1 MFDITAKASIG
12 NRLGSIRSIDSI
24 VVGVQNIN
32 EATELWVN
40 QFGLDIVSHRDGKD
54 IDLSRLWQLDEDE
67 IIKQTLLAT
76 PRIDVGKIHLVQ
88 FKNPSAPVRQN
99 ANTTDLGPK
108 NLDVTC
114 HDLPGKYDELIEMGY
129 EFRSEYVGYQIESIG
144 ADVLEV
150 QMPGHDYTNI
160 IFVEQL
166 GEKIQLSEKGYGGI
180 TSLVT
185 IVSELDEETNFFMD
199 IFSLKEAVSEDLF
212 GEHVEKMIGLPKGG
226 GLKLNLLEG
235 DEIDR
240 YGRVELVSYIGAE
253 KQDNLYEI
261 ANPPALGT
269 LHCVFRVED
278 IKRIK
283 DKLKNRLVHY
293 EEYGSLDLIYGIGEV
308 ISFRSPAGLRI
319 EVQQL

>member
-1 MFDITAKASIG
+1 M
-12 NRLGSIRSIDSI
+12 GSIRSIDTI
-24 VVGVQNIN
+24 IVGVQNID
-32 EATELWVN
+32 EAIELWVN
-40 QFGLDIVSHRDGKD
+40 QFGLDIVSEREGIDA
-54 IDLSRLWQLDEDE
+54 DLSRLWQLDDDE
-67 IIKQTLLAT
+67 ITKQALLAT
-76 PRIDVGKIHLVQ
+76 PKIDVGKIHLVQ
-88 FKNPSAPVRQN
+88 FKNPSTAVREN
-99 ANTTDLGPK
+99 ANATDLGPK

-114 HDLPGKYDELIEMGY
+114 LDLPSKYDELIEMGY

-150 QMPGHDYTNI
+150 QMPGHDHTNI

-166 GEKIQLSEKGYGGI
+166 GEKIQLSKKGYGGI

-199 IFSLKEAVSEDLF
+199 IFSLKEALSEDLF

-235 DEIDR
+235 DELDR
-240 YGRVELVSYIGAE
+240 YGRVELVAYIGAE
-253 KQDNLYEI
+253 KQDDLYKI

-278 IKRIK
+278 IDNIK
-283 DKLKNRLVHY
+283 NKLRNRSVSFKEHGL
-293 EEYGSLDLIYGIGEV
+293 LDLIYGKGEV

>member
-1 MFDITAKASIG
+1 M
-12 NRLGSIRSIDSI
+12 GSIRSIDTI
-24 VVGVQNIN
+24 IVGVQNIN
-32 EATELWVN
+32 EAIELWVN
-40 QFGLDIVSHRDGKD
+40 QFGLDIVSEREGIDG
-54 IDLSRLWQLDEDE
+54 DLSRLWQLEDDE
-67 IIKQTLLAT
+67 ITKQALLAT
-76 PRIDVGKIHLVQ
+76 PKIDVGKIHLVQ
-88 FKNPSAPVRQN
+88 FKNPSTAVRQN
-99 ANTTDLGPK
+99 ANATDLGPK

-114 HDLPGKYDELIEMGY
+114 LDLPSKYDELIKMGY
-129 EFRSEYVGYQIESIG
+129 QFRSEYVGYKIESIG

-150 QMPGHDYTNI
+150 QMPGHDHTNI

-166 GEKIQLSEKGYGGI
+166 GEKIQLSKRGYGGI

-185 IVSELDEETNFFMD
+185 IVSELDEETDFFMD
-199 IFSLKEAVSEDLF
+199 IFSLKEALSEDLF

-226 GLKLNLLEG
+226 GLRLNLLEG

-240 YGRVELVSYIGAE
+240 YGRVELVAYIGAE
-253 KQDNLYEI
+253 KQDDLYKI

-278 IKRIK
+278 IDSIK
-283 DKLKNRLVHY
+283 NKLRNRSVSFKEHGL
-293 EEYGSLDLIYGIGEV
+293 LDLIYGKGEI

>member
-1 MFDITAKASIG
+1 M
-12 NRLGSIRSIDSI
+12 GSIRSIDSI
-24 VVGVQNIN
+24 VVGVQNID
-32 EATELWVN
+32 EATELWVD
-40 QFGLDIVSHRDGKD
+40 QFGLDVVSKREGIDS
-54 IDLSRLWQLDEDE
+54 DLSRLWQLKDDEVV
-67 IIKQTLLAT
+67 KQALLAT
-76 PRIDVGKIHLVQ
+76 PKIDVGKIHLVQ
-88 FKNPSAPVRQN
+88 FKNPSTAVRQN
-99 ANTTDLGPK
+99 ANATDLGPK

-114 HDLPGKYDELIEMGY
+114 LDLPSKYDELIKKGY
-129 EFRSEYVGYQIESIG
+129 QFRSEYVGYQIESIG

-150 QMPGHDYTNI
+150 QMPGHDHTNI

-166 GEKIQLSEKGYGGI
+166 GEKIQLSESGYGGI

-185 IVSELDEETNFFMD
+185 IVSELDEETDFFMD
-199 IFSLKEAVSEDLF
+199 IFSLKQALSEDLF

-226 GLKLNLLEG
+226 GLRLNLLEG

-240 YGRVELVSYIGAE
+240 YGRVELVAYIGAE

-278 IKRIK
+278 IDSIEN
-283 DKLKNRLVHY
+283 KLKNRLVHY
-293 EEYGSLDLIYGIGEV
+293 EEHGLLDLIYGRGEV

>member
-1 MFDITAKASIG
+1 M
-12 NRLGSIRSIDSI
+12 GSIRSIDTI
-24 VVGVQNIN
+24 IVGVQNIN
-32 EATELWVN
+32 EAIELWVN
-40 QFGLDIVSHRDGKD
+40 QFGLDIVSEREGIDA
-54 IDLSRLWQLDEDE
+54 DLSRLWQLEDDE
-67 IIKQTLLAT
+67 ITKQALLAT
-76 PRIDVGKIHLVQ
+76 PKIDVGKIHLVQ
-88 FKNPSAPVRQN
+88 FKNPSTAVRQN
-99 ANTTDLGPK
+99 ANATDLGPK

-114 HDLPGKYDELIEMGY
+114 LDLPSKYDELIKMGY
-129 EFRSEYVGYQIESIG
+129 QFRSEYVGYQIESIG

-150 QMPGHDYTNI
+150 QMPGHDHTNI

-166 GEKIQLSEKGYGGI
+166 GEKIQLSKRGYGGI

-185 IVSELDEETNFFMD
+185 IVSELDEETDFFMD
-199 IFSLKEAVSEDLF
+199 IFSLKEALSEDLF

-235 DEIDR
+235 DELDR
-240 YGRVELVSYIGAE
+240 YGRVELVAYIGAE
-253 KQDNLYEI
+253 KQDDLYKI

-278 IKRIK
+278 IDSIK
-283 DKLKNRLVHY
+283 NKLRNRSVSFKEHGL
-293 EEYGSLDLIYGIGEV
+293 LDLIYGKGEI

>member
-1 MFDITAKASIG
+1 M
-12 NRLGSIRSIDSI
+12 GSIRSIDTI
-24 VVGVQNIN
+24 IVGVQNIN
-32 EATELWVN
+32 EAIELWVN
-40 QFGLDIVSHRDGKD
+40 QFGLDIVSEREGIDA
-54 IDLSRLWQLDEDE
+54 DLSRLWQLEDDE
-67 IIKQTLLAT
+67 ITKQALLAT
-76 PRIDVGKIHLVQ
+76 PKIDVGKIHLVQ
-88 FKNPSAPVRQN
+88 FKNPSTAVRQN
-99 ANTTDLGPK
+99 ANATDLGPK

-114 HDLPGKYDELIEMGY
+114 LDLPSKYDELIKMGY
-129 EFRSEYVGYQIESIG
+129 QFRSEYVGYKIESIG

-150 QMPGHDYTNI
+150 QMPGHDHTSI

-166 GEKIQLSEKGYGGI
+166 GEKIQLSKRGYGGI

-185 IVSELDEETNFFMD
+185 IVSELDEETDFFMD
-199 IFSLKEAVSEDLF
+199 ILSLKEALSEDLF

-226 GLKLNLLEG
+226 GLRLNLLEG

-240 YGRVELVSYIGAE
+240 YGRVELVAYIGAE
-253 KQDNLYEI
+253 KQDDLYKI

-278 IKRIK
+278 IDSIK
-283 DKLKNRLVHY
+283 NKLRNRSVSFKEHGL
-293 EEYGSLDLIYGIGEV
+293 LDLIYGKGEI

>member
-1 MFDITAKASIG
+1 M
-12 NRLGSIRSIDSI
+12 GSIRSIDTI
-24 VVGVQNIN
+24 IVGVQNIN
-32 EATELWVN
+32 EAIELWVN
-40 QFGLDIVSHRDGKD
+40 QFGLDIVSEREGIDA
-54 IDLSRLWQLDEDE
+54 DLSRLWQLDDDE
-67 IIKQTLLAT
+67 ITKQALLAT
-76 PRIDVGKIHLVQ
+76 PKIDVGKIHLVQ
-88 FKNPSAPVRQN
+88 FKNPSTAVRQN
-99 ANTTDLGPK
+99 ANATDLGPK

-114 HDLPGKYDELIEMGY
+114 LDLPSKYDELIKMGY
-129 EFRSEYVGYQIESIG
+129 QFRSEYVGYQIESIG

-150 QMPGHDYTNI
+150 QMPGHDHTNI

-166 GEKIQLSEKGYGGI
+166 GEKIQLSKRGYGGI

-185 IVSELDEETNFFMD
+185 IVSELDEETDFFMD
-199 IFSLKEAVSEDLF
+199 IFSLKEALSEDLF

-226 GLKLNLLEG
+226 GLRLNLLEG

-240 YGRVELVSYIGAE
+240 YGRVELVAYIGAE
-253 KQDNLYEI
+253 KQDDLYKI

-278 IKRIK
+278 IDSIK
-283 DKLKNRLVHY
+283 NKLRNRSVSFKEHGL
-293 EEYGSLDLIYGIGEV
+293 LDLIYGKGEI

>member
-1 MFDITAKASIG
+1 M
-12 NRLGSIRSIDSI
+12 GSIRSIDTI
-24 VVGVQNIN
+24 IVGVQNIN
-32 EATELWVN
+32 EAIELWVN
-40 QFGLDIVSHRDGKD
+40 QFGLDIVSEREGIDG
-54 IDLSRLWQLDEDE
+54 DLSRLWQLEDDE
-67 IIKQTLLAT
+67 ITKQALLAT
-76 PRIDVGKIHLVQ
+76 PKIDVGKIHLVQ
-88 FKNPSAPVRQN
+88 FKNPSTAVRQN
-99 ANTTDLGPK
+99 ANATDLGPK

-114 HDLPGKYDELIEMGY
+114 LDLPSKYDELIKMGY
-129 EFRSEYVGYQIESIG
+129 QFRSEYVGYKIESIG

-150 QMPGHDYTNI
+150 QMPGHDHTNI

-166 GEKIQLSEKGYGGI
+166 GEKIQLSKRGYGGI

-185 IVSELDEETNFFMD
+185 IVSELDEETDFFMD
-199 IFSLKEAVSEDLF
+199 ILSLKEALSEDLF

-226 GLKLNLLEG
+226 GLRLNLLEG

-240 YGRVELVSYIGAE
+240 YGRVELVAYIGAE
-253 KQDNLYEI
+253 KQDDLYKI

-278 IKRIK
+278 IDNIK
-283 DKLKNRLVHY
+283 NKLRNRSVSFKEHGL
-293 EEYGSLDLIYGIGEV
+293 LDLIYGKGEI

>member
-1 MFDITAKASIG
+1 M
-12 NRLGSIRSIDSI
+12 GSIRSIDSI
-24 VVGVQNIN
+24 VVGVENID

-40 QFGLDIVSHRDGKD
+40 QFGLDVVSKREGIDS
-54 IDLSRLWQLDEDE
+54 DLSRLWQLKDDEVV
-67 IIKQTLLAT
+67 KQALLAT
-76 PRIDVGKIHLVQ
+76 PKIDVGKIHLVQ
-88 FKNPSAPVRQN
+88 FKNPSTAVRQN
-99 ANTTDLGPK
+99 ANATDLGPK

-114 HDLPGKYDELIEMGY
+114 LDLPSKYDELIKKGY
-129 EFRSEYVGYQIESIG
+129 QFRSEYVGYQIESIG

-150 QMPGHDYTNI
+150 QMPGHDHTNI

-166 GEKIQLSEKGYGGI
+166 GEKIQLSEKGYGGV

-185 IVSELDEETNFFMD
+185 IVANLDEETDFFKD

-226 GLKLNLLEG
+226 GLRLNLLEG

-253 KQDNLYEI
+253 KQENLYEVS
-261 ANPPALGT
+261 NPPALGT

-278 IKRIK
+278 IVTIMIKLQKRM
-283 DKLKNRLVHY
+283 VHY
-293 EEYGSLDLIYGIGEV
+293 EEFGLMDLIYGRGEV

-319 EVQQL
+319 EVQQLKI

>member
-1 MFDITAKASIG
+1 M
-12 NRLGSIRSIDSI
+12 GSIRSIDTI
-24 VVGVQNIN
+24 IVGVQNIN
-32 EATELWVN
+32 EAIELWVN
-40 QFGLDIVSHRDGKD
+40 HFGLDIVSEREGIDA
-54 IDLSRLWQLDEDE
+54 DLSRLWNLEDDE
-67 IIKQTLLAT
+67 ITKQALLAT
-76 PRIDVGKIHLVQ
+76 PKIDVGKIHLVQ
-88 FKNPSAPVRQN
+88 FKNPSTAVREN
-99 ANTTDLGPK
+99 ANATDLGPK

-114 HDLPGKYDELIEMGY
+114 LDLPSKYDELIKMGY
-129 EFRSEYVGYQIESIG
+129 QFRSEYVGYQIESIG

-150 QMPGHDYTNI
+150 QMPGHDHTNI

-166 GEKIQLSEKGYGGI
+166 GEKIQLSKRGYGGI

-185 IVSELDEETNFFMD
+185 IVSELDEETDFFMD
-199 IFSLKEAVSEDLF
+199 IFSLKEALSEDLF

-226 GLKLNLLEG
+226 GLRLNLLEG

-240 YGRVELVSYIGAE
+240 YGRVELVAYIGAE
-253 KQDNLYEI
+253 KQDDLYKI

-278 IKRIK
+278 IDSIK
-283 DKLKNRLVHY
+283 NKLRNRSVSFKEHGL
-293 EEYGSLDLIYGIGEV
+293 LDLIYGKGEI

>member
-1 MFDITAKASIG
+1 M
-12 NRLGSIRSIDSI
+12 GSIRSIDSI
-24 VVGVQNIN
+24 VVGVQNID
-32 EATELWVN
+32 EASELWVD
-40 QFGLDIVSHRDGKD
+40 QFGLDVVSKREGIDS
-54 IDLSRLWQLDEDE
+54 DLSRLWQLKDDEVV
-67 IIKQTLLAT
+67 KQALLAT
-76 PRIDVGKIHLVQ
+76 PKIDVGKIHLVQ
-88 FKNPSAPVRQN
+88 FKNPSTAVRQN
-99 ANTTDLGPK
+99 ANATDLGPK

-114 HDLPGKYDELIEMGY
+114 LDLPSKYDELIKKGY
-129 EFRSEYVGYQIESIG
+129 QFRSEYVGYQIESIG

-150 QMPGHDYTNI
+150 QMPGHDHTNI

-166 GEKIQLSEKGYGGI
+166 GEKIQLSESGYGGI

-185 IVSELDEETNFFMD
+185 IVSELDEETDFFMD
-199 IFSLKEAVSEDLF
+199 IFSLKQALSEDLF

-226 GLKLNLLEG
+226 GLRLNLLEG

-240 YGRVELVSYIGAE
+240 YGRVELVAYIGAE

-278 IKRIK
+278 IDSIK
-283 DKLKNRLVHY
+283 NKLKNRLVHY
-293 EEYGSLDLIYGIGEV
+293 EEHGLLDLIYGRGEV

>member
-1 MFDITAKASIG
+1 M
-12 NRLGSIRSIDSI
+12 GSIRSIDTI
-24 VVGVQNIN
+24 IVGVQNIN
-32 EATELWVN
+32 EAIELWVN
-40 QFGLDIVSHRDGKD
+40 QFGLDIVSEREGIDG
-54 IDLSRLWQLDEDE
+54 DLSRLWQLEDDE
-67 IIKQTLLAT
+67 ITKQALLAT
-76 PRIDVGKIHLVQ
+76 PKIDVGKIHLVQ
-88 FKNPSAPVRQN
+88 FKNPSTAVRQN
-99 ANTTDLGPK
+99 ANATDLGPK

-114 HDLPGKYDELIEMGY
+114 FDLPSKYDELIKMGY
-129 EFRSEYVGYQIESIG
+129 QFRSEYVGYQIESIG

-150 QMPGHDYTNI
+150 QMPGHDHTNI

-166 GEKIQLSEKGYGGI
+166 GEKIQLSKRGYGGI

-185 IVSELDEETNFFMD
+185 IVSELDEETDFFMD
-199 IFSLKEAVSEDLF
+199 IFSLKEALSEDLF

-226 GLKLNLLEG
+226 GLRLNLLEG

-240 YGRVELVSYIGAE
+240 YGRVELVAYIGAE
-253 KQDNLYEI
+253 KQDDLYKI

-278 IKRIK
+278 IDSIK
-283 DKLKNRLVHY
+283 NKLRNRSVSFKEHGL
-293 EEYGSLDLIYGIGEV
+293 LDLIYGKGEI

>member
-1 MFDITAKASIG
+1 M
-12 NRLGSIRSIDSI
+12 GSIRSIDTI
-24 VVGVQNIN
+24 IVGVQNIN
-32 EATELWVN
+32 EAIELWVN
-40 QFGLDIVSHRDGKD
+40 QFGLDIVSEREGIDA
-54 IDLSRLWQLDEDE
+54 DLSRLWQLEDDE
-67 IIKQTLLAT
+67 ITKQALLAT
-76 PRIDVGKIHLVQ
+76 PKIDVGKIHLVQ
-88 FKNPSAPVRQN
+88 FKNPTTAVRQN
-99 ANTTDLGPK
+99 ANATDLGPK

-114 HDLPGKYDELIEMGY
+114 LDLPSKYDELIKMGY
-129 EFRSEYVGYQIESIG
+129 QFRSEYVGYQIESIG

-150 QMPGHDYTNI
+150 QMPGHDHTNI

-166 GEKIQLSEKGYGGI
+166 GEKIQLSKRGYGGI

-185 IVSELDEETNFFMD
+185 IVSELDEETDFFMD
-199 IFSLKEAVSEDLF
+199 IFSLKEALSEDLF

-226 GLKLNLLEG
+226 GLRLNLLEG

-240 YGRVELVSYIGAE
+240 YGRVELVAYIGAE
-253 KQDNLYEI
+253 KQDDLYKI

-278 IKRIK
+278 IDSIK
-283 DKLKNRLVHY
+283 NKLRNRSLSFKEH
-293 EEYGSLDLIYGIGEV
+293 GLLDLIYGKGEI

>member
-1 MFDITAKASIG
+1 M
-12 NRLGSIRSIDSI
+12 GSIRSIDSI
-24 VVGVQNIN
+24 VVGVQNID
-32 EATELWVN
+32 EATELWVD
-40 QFGLDIVSHRDGKD
+40 QFGLDIVSKREGIDS
-54 IDLSRLWQLDEDE
+54 DLSRLWQLKDDEVV
-67 IIKQTLLAT
+67 KQALLAT
-76 PRIDVGKIHLVQ
+76 PKIDVGKIHLVQ
-88 FKNPSAPVRQN
+88 FKNPSTAVRQN
-99 ANTTDLGPK
+99 ANATDLGPK

-114 HDLPGKYDELIEMGY
+114 LDLPSKYDELIKKGY
-129 EFRSEYVGYQIESIG
+129 QFRSEYVGYQIESIG

-150 QMPGHDYTNI
+150 QMPGHDHTNI

-166 GEKIQLSEKGYGGI
+166 GEKIQLSESGYGGI

-185 IVSELDEETNFFMD
+185 IVSELDEETDFFMD
-199 IFSLKEAVSEDLF
+199 IFSLKQALSEDLF

-226 GLKLNLLEG
+226 GLRLNLLEG

-240 YGRVELVSYIGAE
+240 YGRVELVAYIGAE

-278 IKRIK
+278 IDSIK
-283 DKLKNRLVHY
+283 NKLKNRLVHY
-293 EEYGSLDLIYGIGEV
+293 EEHGLLDLIYGRGEV

>member
-1 MFDITAKASIG
+1 M
-12 NRLGSIRSIDSI
+12 GSIRSIDTI
-24 VVGVQNIN
+24 IVGVQNIN
-32 EATELWVN
+32 EAIELWVN
-40 QFGLDIVSHRDGKD
+40 QFGLDIVSEREGIDG
-54 IDLSRLWQLDEDE
+54 DLSRLWQLEDDE
-67 IIKQTLLAT
+67 ITKQALLAT
-76 PRIDVGKIHLVQ
+76 PKIDVGKIHLVQ
-88 FKNPSAPVRQN
+88 FKNPSTVVRQN
-99 ANTTDLGPK
+99 ANSTDLGPK

-114 HDLPGKYDELIEMGY
+114 LDLPSKYDELIKMGY
-129 EFRSEYVGYQIESIG
+129 QFRSEYVGYQIESIG

-150 QMPGHDYTNI
+150 QMPGHDHTNI

-166 GEKIQLSEKGYGGI
+166 GEKIQLSKRGYGGI

-185 IVSELDEETNFFMD
+185 IVSELDEETDFFMD
-199 IFSLKEAVSEDLF
+199 IFSLKEALSEDLF

-226 GLKLNLLEG
+226 GLRLNLLEG

-240 YGRVELVSYIGAE
+240 YGRVELVAYIGAE
-253 KQDNLYEI
+253 KQDDLYKI

-278 IKRIK
+278 IDSIK
-283 DKLKNRLVHY
+283 NNLRNRSVSFKEHGL
-293 EEYGSLDLIYGIGEV
+293 LDLIYGKGEI

>member
-1 MFDITAKASIG
+1 M
-12 NRLGSIRSIDSI
+12 GSIRSIDTI
-24 VVGVQNIN
+24 IVGVQNIN
-32 EATELWVN
+32 EAIELWVN
-40 QFGLDIVSHRDGKD
+40 QFGLDIVSEREGIDD
-54 IDLSRLWQLDEDE
+54 DLSRLWQLEDDE
-67 IIKQTLLAT
+67 ITKQALLAT
-76 PRIDVGKIHLVQ
+76 PKIDVGKIHLVQ
-88 FKNPSAPVRQN
+88 FKNPSTAVRQN
-99 ANTTDLGPK
+99 ANATDLGPK

-114 HDLPGKYDELIEMGY
+114 LDLPSKYDELIKKGY
-129 EFRSEYVGYQIESIG
+129 QFRSEYVGYQIESIG

-150 QMPGHDYTNI
+150 QMPGHDHTNI

-185 IVSELDEETNFFMD
+185 IVAKLDEETNFFMD
-199 IFSLKEAVSEDLF
+199 IFSLKQALSEDLF

-226 GLKLNLLEG
+226 GLRLNLLEG

-240 YGRVELVSYIGAE
+240 YGRVELVAYIGAE
-253 KQDNLYEI
+253 KQDDLYKI

-278 IKRIK
+278 IDSIK
-283 DKLKNRLVHY
+283 NNLRNRSVSFKEHGL
-293 EEYGSLDLIYGIGEV
+293 LDLIYGKGEI

>member
-1 MFDITAKASIG
+1 M
-12 NRLGSIRSIDSI
+12 GSIRSIDTI
-24 VVGVQNIN
+24 IVGVQNIN
-32 EATELWVN
+32 EAIELWVN
-40 QFGLDIVSHRDGKD
+40 QFGLEIVSEREGIDA
-54 IDLSRLWQLDEDE
+54 DLSRLWKLEDDE
-67 IIKQTLLAT
+67 ITKQALLAT
-76 PRIDVGKIHLVQ
+76 PKIDVGKIHLVQ
-88 FKNPSAPVRQN
+88 FKNPSTAVRQN
-99 ANTTDLGPK
+99 ANATDLGPK

-114 HDLPGKYDELIEMGY
+114 LDLPSKYDELIKKGY
-129 EFRSEYVGYQIESIG
+129 QFRSEYVGYQIESIG

-150 QMPGHDYTNI
+150 QMPGHDHTNI

-166 GEKIQLSEKGYGGI
+166 GEKIQLSKKGYGGI

-185 IVSELDEETNFFMD
+185 IVSELDEETDFFMD
-199 IFSLKEAVSEDLF
+199 IFSLKEALSEDLF

-226 GLKLNLLEG
+226 GLRLNLLEG

-240 YGRVELVSYIGAE
+240 YGRVELVAYIGAE
-253 KQDNLYEI
+253 KQDDLYKI

-278 IKRIK
+278 IDSIK
-283 DKLKNRLVHY
+283 NNLRNRSVSFKEHGL
-293 EEYGSLDLIYGIGEV
+293 LDLIYGKGEI

>member
-1 MFDITAKASIG
+1 M
-12 NRLGSIRSIDSI
+12 GSIRSIDSI
-24 VVGVQNIN
+24 VVGVENID
-32 EATELWVN
+32 EATELWVD
-40 QFGLDIVSHRDGKD
+40 QFGLDVVSEREGLDT
-54 IDLSRLWQLDEDE
+54 DLSRLWQLKDDEV
-67 IIKQTLLAT
+67 IKQALLAT
-76 PRIDVGKIHLVQ
+76 PKIDVGKIHLVE
-88 FKNPSAPVRQN
+88 FKNPSTAVRQN
-99 ANTTDLGPK
+99 ANATDLGPK

-114 HDLPGKYDELIEMGY
+114 LDLPSKYDELIEKGY
-129 EFRSEYVGYQIESIG
+129 QFRSEYVGYQIESIG

-150 QMPGHDYTNI
+150 QMPGHDHTNI

-185 IVSELDEETNFFMD
+185 IVSELDEETDFFID
-199 IFSLKEAVSEDLF
+199 IFSLKQALSEDLF

-226 GLKLNLLEG
+226 GLRLNLLEG

-240 YGRVELVSYIGAE
+240 YGRVELVAYIGAE

-278 IKRIK
+278 IDSIK
-283 DKLKNRLVHY
+283 NKLKNRLVHY
-293 EEYGSLDLIYGIGEV
+293 EEHGLLDLIYGRGEV

-319 EVQQL
+319 EVQQLQI

>member
-1 MFDITAKASIG
+1 M
-12 NRLGSIRSIDSI
+12 GSIRSIDSI
-24 VVGVQNIN
+24 VVGVENID
-32 EATELWVN
+32 EATELWVD
-40 QFGLDIVSHRDGKD
+40 QFGLDVVSEREGLDT
-54 IDLSRLWQLDEDE
+54 DLSRLWQLKDDEV
-67 IIKQTLLAT
+67 IKQALLAT
-76 PRIDVGKIHLVQ
+76 PKIDVGKIHLVE
-88 FKNPSAPVRQN
+88 FKNPSTAVRQN
-99 ANTTDLGPK
+99 ANATDLGPK

-114 HDLPGKYDELIEMGY
+114 LDLPSKYDELIKMGY
-129 EFRSEYVGYQIESIG
+129 QFRSEYVGYQIESIG

-150 QMPGHDYTNI
+150 QMPGHDHTNI

-185 IVSELDEETNFFMD
+185 IVSELDEETDFFID
-199 IFSLKEAVSEDLF
+199 IFSLKQALSEDLF

-226 GLKLNLLEG
+226 GLRLNLLEG

-240 YGRVELVSYIGAE
+240 YGRVELVAYIGAE

-278 IKRIK
+278 IDSIK
-283 DKLKNRLVHY
+283 NKLKNRLVHY
-293 EEYGSLDLIYGIGEV
+293 EEHGLLDLIYGRGEV

-319 EVQQL
+319 EVQQLQI

>member
-1 MFDITAKASIG
+1 MS
-12 NRLGSIRSIDSI
+12 SIRSIDSI
-24 VVGVQNIN
+24 VVGVQNID
-32 EATELWVN
+32 EATELWVD
-40 QFGLDIVSHRDGKD
+40 QFGLDVVSEREG
-54 IDLSRLWQLDEDE
+54 IDSNLSRLWQLKDDEVV
-67 IIKQTLLAT
+67 KQALLAT
-76 PRIDVGKIHLVQ
+76 PKIDVGKIHLVQ
-88 FKNPSAPVRQN
+88 FKNPSTAVRQN
-99 ANTTDLGPK
+99 ANATDLGPK

-114 HDLPGKYDELIEMGY
+114 LDLPTKYDELIEKGY
-129 EFRSEYVGYQIESIG
+129 QFRSEYVGYQIESIG

-150 QMPGHDYTNI
+150 QMPGHDHTNI

-166 GEKIQLSEKGYGGI
+166 GEKIQLSESGYGGI

-185 IVSELDEETNFFMD
+185 IVSELDEETDFFMD
-199 IFSLKEAVSEDLF
+199 IFSLKQALSEDLF

-226 GLKLNLLEG
+226 GLRLNLLEG

-240 YGRVELVSYIGAE
+240 YGRVELVAYIGAE

-278 IKRIK
+278 IDSIK
-283 DKLKNRLVHY
+283 NKLKNRLVHY
-293 EEYGSLDLIYGIGEV
+293 EEHGLLDLIYGRGEV

>member
-1 MFDITAKASIG
+1 M
-12 NRLGSIRSIDSI
+12 GSIRSIDTI
-24 VVGVQNIN
+24 IVGVQNIN
-32 EATELWVN
+32 EAIELWVN
-40 QFGLDIVSHRDGKD
+40 QFGLDIVSEREGIDA
-54 IDLSRLWQLDEDE
+54 DLSRLWKLEDDE
-67 IIKQTLLAT
+67 INKQALLAT
-76 PRIDVGKIHLVQ
+76 PKIDVGKIHLVQ
-88 FKNPSAPVRQN
+88 FKNPSTAVRQN
-99 ANTTDLGPK
+99 ANANDLGPK

-114 HDLPGKYDELIEMGY
+114 LDLPSKYDELIKMGY
-129 EFRSEYVGYQIESIG
+129 QFRSKYVGYQIESIG

-150 QMPGHDYTNI
+150 QMPGHDHTNI

-166 GEKIQLSEKGYGGI
+166 GEKIQLSKRGYGGI

-185 IVSELDEETNFFMD
+185 IVSELDEETDFFMD
-199 IFSLKEAVSEDLF
+199 IFSLKEALSEDLF

-226 GLKLNLLEG
+226 GLRLNLLEG

-240 YGRVELVSYIGAE
+240 YGRVELVAYIGAE
-253 KQDNLYEI
+253 KQDDLYKI

-278 IKRIK
+278 IDNIK
-283 DKLKNRLVHY
+283 NKLRNRSVSFKEHGL
-293 EEYGSLDLIYGIGEV
+293 LDLIYGKGEI

>member
-1 MFDITAKASIG
+1 M
-12 NRLGSIRSIDSI
+12 GSIRSIDTI
-24 VVGVQNIN
+24 IVGVQNIN
-32 EATELWVN
+32 EAIELWVN
-40 QFGLDIVSHRDGKD
+40 QFGLDIVSEREGIDA
-54 IDLSRLWQLDEDE
+54 DLSRLWKLEEEE
-67 IIKQTLLAT
+67 ITKQALLAT
-76 PRIDVGKIHLVQ
+76 PKIDVGKIHLVQ
-88 FKNPSAPVRQN
+88 FKNPSPAVRQN
-99 ANTTDLGPK
+99 ANATDLGPK

-114 HDLPGKYDELIEMGY
+114 LDLPSKYDELIKMGY
-129 EFRSEYVGYQIESIG
+129 QFRSEYVGYQIESIG

-150 QMPGHDYTNI
+150 QMPGHDHTNI

-166 GEKIQLSEKGYGGI
+166 GEKIQLSKRGYGGI

-185 IVSELDEETNFFMD
+185 IVSELDEETDFFMD
-199 IFSLKEAVSEDLF
+199 ILSLKEALSEDLF

-226 GLKLNLLEG
+226 GLRLNLLEG

-253 KQDNLYEI
+253 KQDDLYKI

-278 IKRIK
+278 IDNIK
-283 DKLKNRLVHY
+283 NKLRNRSVSFKENGL
-293 EEYGSLDLIYGIGEV
+293 LDLIYGKGEI
-308 ISFRSPAGLRI
+308 ISFRSPAGLRL

>member
-1 MFDITAKASIG
+1 M
-12 NRLGSIRSIDSI
+12 GSIRSIDTI
-24 VVGVQNIN
+24 IVGVQNIN
-32 EATELWVN
+32 EAIELWVN
-40 QFGLDIVSHRDGKD
+40 QFGLEIVSEREGIDT
-54 IDLSRLWQLDEDE
+54 DLSRLWQLEDDE
-67 IIKQTLLAT
+67 ITKQALLAT
-76 PRIDVGKIHLVQ
+76 PKIDVGKIHLVQ
-88 FKNPSAPVRQN
+88 FKNPSTAVRQN
-99 ANTTDLGPK
+99 ANATDLGPK

-114 HDLPGKYDELIEMGY
+114 LDLPSKYDELIKMGY
-129 EFRSEYVGYQIESIG
+129 QFRSEYVGYKIESIG

-150 QMPGHDYTNI
+150 QMPGHDHTNI

-166 GEKIQLSEKGYGGI
+166 GEKIQLSKRGYGGI

-185 IVSELDEETNFFMD
+185 IVSELDEETDFFMD
-199 IFSLKEAVSEDLF
+199 IFSLKEALSEDLF

-226 GLKLNLLEG
+226 GLRLNLLEG

-240 YGRVELVSYIGAE
+240 YGRVELVAYIGAE
-253 KQDNLYEI
+253 KQDDLYKI

-278 IKRIK
+278 IDNIKNKLRKRSVSFK
-283 DKLKNRLVHY
+283 EHGL
-293 EEYGSLDLIYGIGEV
+293 LDLIYGKGEI

>member
-1 MFDITAKASIG
+1 M
-12 NRLGSIRSIDSI
+12 GSIRSIDSI
-24 VVGVQNIN
+24 VVGVQNID

-40 QFGLDIVSHRDGKD
+40 QFGLDVVSERKGSDT
-54 IDLSRLWQLDEDE
+54 DLSRLWQLKDDEVT
-67 IIKQTLLAT
+67 KQALLRT
-76 PRIDVGKIHLVQ
+76 PKIDVGKIHLVE
-88 FKNPSAPVRQN
+88 FKNPSTAVRQN
-99 ANTTDLGPK
+99 ANATDLGPK

-114 HDLPGKYDELIEMGY
+114 LDLPSKYDELMKMGY
-129 EFRSEYVGYQIESIG
+129 QFRSEYVGYQIESIG

-150 QMPGHDYTNI
+150 QMPGHDHTNI

-185 IVSELDEETNFFMD
+185 IVSELDEETDFFMD
-199 IFSLKEAVSEDLF
+199 IFSLKAAVSEELF

-240 YGRVELVSYIGAE
+240 YGRVELVTYIGVE
-253 KQDNLYEI
+253 KQENLYKS

-278 IKRIK
+278 ITSIK
-283 DKLKNRLVHY
+283 TKLENRFVHY
-293 EEYGSLDLIYGIGEV
+293 EEYGSLDLIYGKGEI

-319 EVQQL
+319 EVQQF

>member
-1 MFDITAKASIG
+1 M
-12 NRLGSIRSIDSI
+12 
-24 VVGVQNIN
+24 
-32 EATELWVN
+32 
-40 QFGLDIVSHRDGKD
+40 
-54 IDLSRLWQLDEDE
+54 
-67 IIKQTLLAT
+67 
-76 PRIDVGKIHLVQ
+76 Q
-88 FKNPSAPVRQN
+88 FKNPSTAVRQN
-99 ANTTDLGPK
+99 ANATDLGPK

-114 HDLPGKYDELIEMGY
+114 LDLPTKYDELIEKGY
-129 EFRSEYVGYQIESIG
+129 QFRSEYVGYQIESIG

-150 QMPGHDYTNI
+150 QMPGHDHTNI

-166 GEKIQLSEKGYGGI
+166 GEKIQLSESGYGGI

-185 IVSELDEETNFFMD
+185 IVSELDEETDFFMD
-199 IFSLKEAVSEDLF
+199 IFSLKQALSEDLF

-226 GLKLNLLEG
+226 GLRLNLLEG

-240 YGRVELVSYIGAE
+240 YGRVELVAYIGAE

-278 IKRIK
+278 IDSIK
-283 DKLKNRLVHY
+283 NKLKNRLVHY
-293 EEYGSLDLIYGIGEV
+293 EEHGLLDLIYGRGEV

>member
-1 MFDITAKASIG
+1 M
-12 NRLGSIRSIDSI
+12 GSIRSIDTI
-24 VVGVQNIN
+24 VVGVQNID
-32 EATELWVN
+32 EATDLWVD
-40 QFGLDIVSHRDGKD
+40 QFGLDIVSEREGIDV
-54 IDLSRLWQLDEDE
+54 DLSRLWQLEDDE
-67 IIKQTLLAT
+67 ITKQALLAT
-76 PRIDVGKIHLVQ
+76 PKIDVGKIHLVQ
-88 FKNPSAPVRQN
+88 FKNPSTPVRQN
-99 ANTTDLGPK
+99 ANATDLGPK

-114 HDLPGKYDELIEMGY
+114 LDLPSKYDELIKMGY
-129 EFRSEYVGYQIESIG
+129 QFRSEYVGYQIESIG

-150 QMPGHDYTNI
+150 QMPGHDHTNI

-185 IVSELDEETNFFMD
+185 IVSELDEETDFFMG
-199 IFSLKEAVSEDLF
+199 IFSLKQALSEDLF

-226 GLKLNLLEG
+226 GLRLNLLEG

-240 YGRVELVSYIGAE
+240 YGRVELVAYMGAE
-253 KQDNLYEI
+253 KQDDLYKI

-278 IKRIK
+278 IDSIK
-283 DKLKNRLVHY
+283 NKLRNRSVTFKEHGL
-293 EEYGSLDLIYGIGEV
+293 LDLIYGKGEV

>member
-1 MFDITAKASIG
+1 M
-12 NRLGSIRSIDSI
+12 GSIRSIDTI
-24 VVGVQNIN
+24 IVGVQNIN
-32 EATELWVN
+32 EAIELWVN
-40 QFGLDIVSHRDGKD
+40 QFGLDIVSEREGIDG
-54 IDLSRLWQLDEDE
+54 DLSRLWQLEDDE
-67 IIKQTLLAT
+67 ITKQALLAT
-76 PRIDVGKIHLVQ
+76 PKIDVGKIHLVQ
-88 FKNPSAPVRQN
+88 FKNPSTAVRQN
-99 ANTTDLGPK
+99 ANATDLGPK

-114 HDLPGKYDELIEMGY
+114 LDLPSKYDELIKMGY
-129 EFRSEYVGYQIESIG
+129 QFRSEYVGYQIESIG

-150 QMPGHDYTNI
+150 QMPGHDHTNI

-166 GEKIQLSEKGYGGI
+166 GEKIQLSERGYGGI

-185 IVSELDEETNFFMD
+185 IVSELDEETDFFMD
-199 IFSLKEAVSEDLF
+199 IFSLKEALSEDLF

-226 GLKLNLLEG
+226 GLRLNLLEG

-240 YGRVELVSYIGAE
+240 YGRVELVAYIGAE
-253 KQDNLYEI
+253 KQDDLYKI

-278 IKRIK
+278 IDSIK
-283 DKLKNRLVHY
+283 NNLRNRSVSFKEHGL
-293 EEYGSLDLIYGIGEV
+293 LDLIYGKGEI